1 MKKIVIVGGV
11 AGGASCAARLRRL
24 DEEAHIVLLE
34 RGEYISYANCGL
46 PYHIGDVI
54 KSRDSLLVSTPEMMK
69 NRFRIDVRTGNEV
82 IAIDRKGKSVR
93 VKARDGQEYDEPYD
107 ELVLSTGSSPLK
119 PGIPGIETSSP
130 ENRDTENRKRTNLKR
145 IKALTGIIALLL
157 AALLLTACGKSEF
170 GMAENTAKRMTIA
183 ADNADKKDF
192 FMVGSLEVEDGEQIV
207 VTSNLKKG
215 SIRVELVG
223 TPAEQSIDQL
233 PEMNGEATL
242 TAELTGTDGVSGT
255 VPAGSYLLRATC
267 LEKASGTVE
276 IEVQPA

>member
-1 MKKIVIVGGV
+1 M
-11 AGGASCAARLRRL
+11 
-24 DEEAHIVLLE
+24 
-34 RGEYISYANCGL
+34 
-46 PYHIGDVI
+46 
-54 KSRDSLLVSTPEMMK
+54 
-69 NRFRIDVRTGNEV
+69 
-82 IAIDRKGKSVR
+82 
-93 VKARDGQEYDEPYD
+93 
-107 ELVLSTGSSPLK
+107 
-119 PGIPGIETSSP
+119 
-130 ENRDTENRKRTNLKR
+130 KR
-145 IKALTGIIALLL
+145 IKTLTGIIALLL
-157 AALLLTACGKSEF
+157 AVLLLTACGKSEF

-215 SIRVELVG
+215 SIRVELVS

-242 TAELTGTDGVSGT
+242 TAELTGTDGMSGT

-276 IEVQPA
+276 IEVQPE

>member
-1 MKKIVIVGGV
+1 M
-11 AGGASCAARLRRL
+11 
-24 DEEAHIVLLE
+24 
-34 RGEYISYANCGL
+34 
-46 PYHIGDVI
+46 
-54 KSRDSLLVSTPEMMK
+54 
-69 NRFRIDVRTGNEV
+69 
-82 IAIDRKGKSVR
+82 
-93 VKARDGQEYDEPYD
+93 
-107 ELVLSTGSSPLK
+107 
-119 PGIPGIETSSP
+119 
-130 ENRDTENRKRTNLKR
+130 
-145 IKALTGIIALLL
+145 L

>member
-1 MKKIVIVGGV
+1 M
-11 AGGASCAARLRRL
+11 
-24 DEEAHIVLLE
+24 
-34 RGEYISYANCGL
+34 
-46 PYHIGDVI
+46 
-54 KSRDSLLVSTPEMMK
+54 
-69 NRFRIDVRTGNEV
+69 
-82 IAIDRKGKSVR
+82 
-93 VKARDGQEYDEPYD
+93 
-107 ELVLSTGSSPLK
+107 
-119 PGIPGIETSSP
+119 
-130 ENRDTENRKRTNLKR
+130 
-145 IKALTGIIALLL
+145 TGIIALLL

-170 GMAENTAKRMTIA
+170 GMSEATAKRMTIA

-215 SIRVELVG
+215 SIRVELVS

>member
-1 MKKIVIVGGV
+1 M
-11 AGGASCAARLRRL
+11 
-24 DEEAHIVLLE
+24 
-34 RGEYISYANCGL
+34 
-46 PYHIGDVI
+46 
-54 KSRDSLLVSTPEMMK
+54 
-69 NRFRIDVRTGNEV
+69 
-82 IAIDRKGKSVR
+82 
-93 VKARDGQEYDEPYD
+93 
-107 ELVLSTGSSPLK
+107 
-119 PGIPGIETSSP
+119 
-130 ENRDTENRKRTNLKR
+130 KR
-145 IKALTGIIALLL
+145 IKTLTGIIALLL
-157 AALLLTACGKSEF
+157 AALLLTACGKTEF

>member
-1 MKKIVIVGGV
+1 M
-11 AGGASCAARLRRL
+11 
-24 DEEAHIVLLE
+24 
-34 RGEYISYANCGL
+34 
-46 PYHIGDVI
+46 
-54 KSRDSLLVSTPEMMK
+54 
-69 NRFRIDVRTGNEV
+69 
-82 IAIDRKGKSVR
+82 
-93 VKARDGQEYDEPYD
+93 
-107 ELVLSTGSSPLK
+107 
-119 PGIPGIETSSP
+119 
-130 ENRDTENRKRTNLKR
+130 KR

>member
-1 MKKIVIVGGV
+1 M
-11 AGGASCAARLRRL
+11 
-24 DEEAHIVLLE
+24 
-34 RGEYISYANCGL
+34 
-46 PYHIGDVI
+46 
-54 KSRDSLLVSTPEMMK
+54 
-69 NRFRIDVRTGNEV
+69 
-82 IAIDRKGKSVR
+82 
-93 VKARDGQEYDEPYD
+93 
-107 ELVLSTGSSPLK
+107 
-119 PGIPGIETSSP
+119 
-130 ENRDTENRKRTNLKR
+130 KR
-145 IKALTGIIALLL
+145 IKTLTGIIALLL

>member
-1 MKKIVIVGGV
+1 M
-11 AGGASCAARLRRL
+11 
-24 DEEAHIVLLE
+24 
-34 RGEYISYANCGL
+34 
-46 PYHIGDVI
+46 
-54 KSRDSLLVSTPEMMK
+54 
-69 NRFRIDVRTGNEV
+69 
-82 IAIDRKGKSVR
+82 
-93 VKARDGQEYDEPYD
+93 
-107 ELVLSTGSSPLK
+107 
-119 PGIPGIETSSP
+119 
-130 ENRDTENRKRTNLKR
+130 KR
-145 IKALTGIIALLL
+145 IKTLTGIIALLL

-242 TAELTGTDGVSGT
+242 TAEHTGTDGVSGT

>member
-1 MKKIVIVGGV
+1 M
-11 AGGASCAARLRRL
+11 
-24 DEEAHIVLLE
+24 
-34 RGEYISYANCGL
+34 
-46 PYHIGDVI
+46 
-54 KSRDSLLVSTPEMMK
+54 
-69 NRFRIDVRTGNEV
+69 
-82 IAIDRKGKSVR
+82 
-93 VKARDGQEYDEPYD
+93 
-107 ELVLSTGSSPLK
+107 
-119 PGIPGIETSSP
+119 
-130 ENRDTENRKRTNLKR
+130 
-145 IKALTGIIALLL
+145 L
-157 AALLLTACGKSEF
+157 AALLLTACGKTEF

>member
-1 MKKIVIVGGV
+1 M
-11 AGGASCAARLRRL
+11 
-24 DEEAHIVLLE
+24 
-34 RGEYISYANCGL
+34 
-46 PYHIGDVI
+46 
-54 KSRDSLLVSTPEMMK
+54 
-69 NRFRIDVRTGNEV
+69 
-82 IAIDRKGKSVR
+82 
-93 VKARDGQEYDEPYD
+93 
-107 ELVLSTGSSPLK
+107 
-119 PGIPGIETSSP
+119 
-130 ENRDTENRKRTNLKR
+130 KR
-145 IKALTGIIALLL
+145 IKTFAGIFALLL
-157 AALLLTACGKSEF
+157 AALLLMACGKSEF

>member
-1 MKKIVIVGGV
+1 M
-11 AGGASCAARLRRL
+11 
-24 DEEAHIVLLE
+24 
-34 RGEYISYANCGL
+34 
-46 PYHIGDVI
+46 
-54 KSRDSLLVSTPEMMK
+54 
-69 NRFRIDVRTGNEV
+69 
-82 IAIDRKGKSVR
+82 
-93 VKARDGQEYDEPYD
+93 
-107 ELVLSTGSSPLK
+107 
-119 PGIPGIETSSP
+119 
-130 ENRDTENRKRTNLKR
+130 KR
-145 IKALTGIIALLL
+145 IKTLTGIIALLL

-215 SIRVELVG
+215 SIRVELIG

>member
-1 MKKIVIVGGV
+1 M
-11 AGGASCAARLRRL
+11 
-24 DEEAHIVLLE
+24 
-34 RGEYISYANCGL
+34 
-46 PYHIGDVI
+46 
-54 KSRDSLLVSTPEMMK
+54 
-69 NRFRIDVRTGNEV
+69 
-82 IAIDRKGKSVR
+82 
-93 VKARDGQEYDEPYD
+93 
-107 ELVLSTGSSPLK
+107 
-119 PGIPGIETSSP
+119 
-130 ENRDTENRKRTNLKR
+130 KR
-145 IKALTGIIALLL
+145 IKTLTGIIALLL

-215 SIRVELVG
+215 SIRVELVS

-242 TAELTGTDGVSGT
+242 TAEHTGTDGVSGT

>member
-1 MKKIVIVGGV
+1 M
-11 AGGASCAARLRRL
+11 
-24 DEEAHIVLLE
+24 
-34 RGEYISYANCGL
+34 
-46 PYHIGDVI
+46 
-54 KSRDSLLVSTPEMMK
+54 
-69 NRFRIDVRTGNEV
+69 
-82 IAIDRKGKSVR
+82 
-93 VKARDGQEYDEPYD
+93 
-107 ELVLSTGSSPLK
+107 
-119 PGIPGIETSSP
+119 
-130 ENRDTENRKRTNLKR
+130 KR
-145 IKALTGIIALLL
+145 IKTLTEIIALLM

-215 SIRVELVG
+215 SIRVELIG

-242 TAELTGTDGVSGT
+242 TAELTGTDGMSGT

>member
-1 MKKIVIVGGV
+1 M
-11 AGGASCAARLRRL
+11 
-24 DEEAHIVLLE
+24 
-34 RGEYISYANCGL
+34 
-46 PYHIGDVI
+46 
-54 KSRDSLLVSTPEMMK
+54 
-69 NRFRIDVRTGNEV
+69 
-82 IAIDRKGKSVR
+82 
-93 VKARDGQEYDEPYD
+93 
-107 ELVLSTGSSPLK
+107 
-119 PGIPGIETSSP
+119 
-130 ENRDTENRKRTNLKR
+130 KR
-145 IKALTGIIALLL
+145 IKTFAGIFALLL
-157 AALLLTACGKSEF
+157 AALLLMACGKSEF

-233 PEMNGEATL
+233 PEMNGAATL

>member
-1 MKKIVIVGGV
+1 
-11 AGGASCAARLRRL
+11 
-24 DEEAHIVLLE
+24 
-34 RGEYISYANCGL
+34 
-46 PYHIGDVI
+46 
-54 KSRDSLLVSTPEMMK
+54 MK
-69 NRFRIDVRTGNEV
+69 NIKTF
-82 IAIDRKGKSVR
+82 A
-93 VKARDGQEYDEPYD
+93 
-107 ELVLSTGSSPLK
+107 
-119 PGIPGIETSSP
+119 GIF
-130 ENRDTENRKRTNLKR
+130 
-145 IKALTGIIALLL
+145 ALLL

-242 TAELTGTDGVSGT
+242 TAEHTGTDGVSGT

>member
-1 MKKIVIVGGV
+1 M
-11 AGGASCAARLRRL
+11 
-24 DEEAHIVLLE
+24 
-34 RGEYISYANCGL
+34 
-46 PYHIGDVI
+46 
-54 KSRDSLLVSTPEMMK
+54 
-69 NRFRIDVRTGNEV
+69 
-82 IAIDRKGKSVR
+82 
-93 VKARDGQEYDEPYD
+93 
-107 ELVLSTGSSPLK
+107 
-119 PGIPGIETSSP
+119 
-130 ENRDTENRKRTNLKR
+130 KR
-145 IKALTGIIALLL
+145 IKTLTGIIALLL
-157 AALLLTACGKSEF
+157 AALLLTACGKSKF

>member
-1 MKKIVIVGGV
+1 M
-11 AGGASCAARLRRL
+11 
-24 DEEAHIVLLE
+24 
-34 RGEYISYANCGL
+34 
-46 PYHIGDVI
+46 
-54 KSRDSLLVSTPEMMK
+54 
-69 NRFRIDVRTGNEV
+69 
-82 IAIDRKGKSVR
+82 
-93 VKARDGQEYDEPYD
+93 
-107 ELVLSTGSSPLK
+107 
-119 PGIPGIETSSP
+119 
-130 ENRDTENRKRTNLKR
+130 
-145 IKALTGIIALLL
+145 L

-215 SIRVELVG
+215 SIRVELIG

>member
-1 MKKIVIVGGV
+1 
-11 AGGASCAARLRRL
+11 
-24 DEEAHIVLLE
+24 
-34 RGEYISYANCGL
+34 
-46 PYHIGDVI
+46 
-54 KSRDSLLVSTPEMMK
+54 MK
-69 NRFRIDVRTGNEV
+69 NIKTF
-82 IAIDRKGKSVR
+82 A
-93 VKARDGQEYDEPYD
+93 
-107 ELVLSTGSSPLK
+107 
-119 PGIPGIETSSP
+119 GIF
-130 ENRDTENRKRTNLKR
+130 
-145 IKALTGIIALLL
+145 ALLL

>member
-1 MKKIVIVGGV
+1 
-11 AGGASCAARLRRL
+11 
-24 DEEAHIVLLE
+24 
-34 RGEYISYANCGL
+34 
-46 PYHIGDVI
+46 
-54 KSRDSLLVSTPEMMK
+54 
-69 NRFRIDVRTGNEV
+69 
-82 IAIDRKGKSVR
+82 
-93 VKARDGQEYDEPYD
+93 
-107 ELVLSTGSSPLK
+107 
-119 PGIPGIETSSP
+119 
-130 ENRDTENRKRTNLKR
+130 
-145 IKALTGIIALLL
+145 
-157 AALLLTACGKSEF
+157 
-170 GMAENTAKRMTIA
+170 MAENTAKRMTIA

>member
-1 MKKIVIVGGV
+1 M
-11 AGGASCAARLRRL
+11 
-24 DEEAHIVLLE
+24 
-34 RGEYISYANCGL
+34 
-46 PYHIGDVI
+46 
-54 KSRDSLLVSTPEMMK
+54 
-69 NRFRIDVRTGNEV
+69 
-82 IAIDRKGKSVR
+82 
-93 VKARDGQEYDEPYD
+93 
-107 ELVLSTGSSPLK
+107 
-119 PGIPGIETSSP
+119 
-130 ENRDTENRKRTNLKR
+130 
-145 IKALTGIIALLL
+145 L

-207 VTSNLKKG
+207 VTSDLKKG